1 MLQLDGGLMPGNG
14 AQVLGATAVGLSCVN
29 LGE

>member
-1 MLQLDGGLMPGNG
+1 LDGGLMPGNG